1 MRIIVF
7 LSLIITA
14 TGCLPGREAFI
25 QTDKKKP
32 SVPSTGM
39 DEMKAICLD
48 VAIIK
53 IPTSEPEII
62 EKIWHLA
69 DENMVP
75 LDQKS
80 SMDKN
85 GFKVANFGRSPPH
98 DVMRLLQSEK
108 YCSNPRRLQVLD
120 GAQTIVPITG
130 NMESFKCNLLEENDK
145 RLIELPSAQGLLQ
158 ISPSLQDEK
167 SFLLKVIPIVR
178 AAESHL
184 GPKAVKN
191 ASGNL
196 DWEIQTVRKQEIFP
210 KLKME
215 IGANNGDF
223 IIIGCSDSL
232 NTDLNVLGSE
242 MFVERSAKDIVPKIV
257 IIRPSKKLP
266 DSRKNLG
273 QFGKALPIAIQASWK
288 NLELEP

>member
-1 MRIIVF
+1 
-7 LSLIITA
+7 
-14 TGCLPGREAFI
+14 
-25 QTDKKKP
+25 
-32 SVPSTGM
+32 
-39 DEMKAICLD
+39 MKAICLD

-120 GAQTIVPITG
+120 GAQTIVPVTG
-130 NMESFKCNLLEENDK
+130 NMESFKCNLFEENDK
-145 RLIELPSAQGLLQ
+145 RLIELPTAQGLLQ

-184 GPKAVKN
+184 VPK
-191 ASGNL
+191 
-196 DWEIQTVRKQEIFP
+196 
-210 KLKME
+210 
-215 IGANNGDF
+215 
-223 IIIGCSDSL
+223 
-232 NTDLNVLGSE
+232 DLNVLGSE

-288 NLELEP
+288 NLDLEP

>member
-1 MRIIVF
+1 MRTLV
-7 LSLIITA
+7 LLLLIIT
-14 TGCLPGREAFI
+14 TSGCLPGRDAFI
-25 QTDKKKP
+25 QKDKKRP
-32 SVPSTGM
+32 SAPSTGM

-53 IPTSEPEII
+53 IPTSEPEIMDR
-62 EKIWHLA
+62 IWHLA

-75 LDQKS
+75 LDQKT
-80 SMDKN
+80 SMEKN

-120 GAQTIVPITG
+120 GAKSIVPVTG
-130 NMESFKCNLLEENDK
+130 NMDSFKCNLFEENDK

-158 ISPSLQDEK
+158 ISPSVQEEK
-167 SFLLKVIPIVR
+167 AFSLTVVPVVR
-178 AAESHL
+178 AADSHL

-196 DWEIQTVRKQEIFP
+196 DWEIQTVRKQEICL

-215 IGANNGDF
+215 IAANNGDF

-242 MFVERSAKDIVPKIV
+242 MFVERSGKDIIPKIV
-257 IIRPSKKLP
+257 VIRPSKKLP
-266 DSRKNLG
+266 DSGKNIG